1 MIKTILFLFTFISIS
16 LANPLQDAIDNAPAY
31 ATLKLPAGI
40 YSGNIIINKPL
51 TIMGKEPNVIIKGEN
66 SARVITINS
75 SYVKL
80 NNLTITDSGNQMI
93 TLDSAIQIKKAN
105 YCEVSNCKLLNSLY
119 GIDLMMANH
128 TLISNNY
135 ITSKKNDIE
144 FRGDAIKIWYSNNN
158 IIKNN
163 TIDSVRDTTL
173 TYSNHNLIKN
183 NTFTNNRFALHLS
196 MSHNNIL
203 EENSLK
209 YNSVGI
215 MLMMAKDTKIV
226 KNSVFSST
234 GAASMGILL
243 KNTENIL
250 LKNNS
255 IKYNAVGIYIDTKHT
270 QAGMQRKILN
280 NTIAYNKEALNFH
293 AAIKNNTIVGNNIY
307 ANIDDVV
314 KSARSD
320 VTYLNIIEKNYWDMY
335 SGFDKNKDN
344 IGDTSHKIYQY
355 ADQLWHYDHKVK
367 FFYASPLF
375 SLLNFLANLAP
386 FVEPVL
392 ILEDKKPLVEPLH
405 LLL

>member
-1 MIKTILFLFTFISIS
+1 MIKTVLFLFTFISIS

-355 ADQLWHYDHKVK
+355 ADQLWHYDHKIK

>member
-270 QAGMQRKILN
+270 QTGMQRKILN

-355 ADQLWHYDHKVK
+355 ADQLWHYDHKIK

>member
-255 IKYNAVGIYIDTKHT
+255 INIMQLGYI
-270 QAGMQRKILN
+270 
-280 NTIAYNKEALNFH
+280 
-293 AAIKNNTIVGNNIY
+293 
-307 ANIDDVV
+307 
-314 KSARSD
+314 
-320 VTYLNIIEKNYWDMY
+320 
-335 SGFDKNKDN
+335 
-344 IGDTSHKIYQY
+344 
-355 ADQLWHYDHKVK
+355 
-367 FFYASPLF
+367 
-375 SLLNFLANLAP
+375 
-386 FVEPVL
+386 
-392 ILEDKKPLVEPLH
+392 
-405 LLL
+405 

>member
-1 MIKTILFLFTFISIS
+1 MIKTVLFLFTFISIS

>member
-405 LLL
+405 LLF

>member
-270 QAGMQRKILN
+270 QTGMQRKILN